1 MTWNP
6 TEANN
11 LSAADVKA
19 SVSIASVVSNY
30 VDLKRKGGSL
40 MGLCPFHNENTPSL
54 SVTDGK
60 GVFHCF
66 GCHAAGD
73 VIAFVQ
79 KIEGVDFKDA
89 LLHLANGNYDVPRR
103 QASLHKNNEQDI
115 NRARFDWENCFDIAG
130 TPAERYLVKRH
141 IPPEIIRNQIDLRCG
156 RFSFD
161 GSTELH
167 FALVAAVRDVSGSI
181 IALQR
186 TFLTK
191 DGEKL
196 TARSKR
202 NLASG
207 KGGAVHLNNPLVSGK
222 RAGEDIIVCEG
233 LEDGLTL
240 ARLCPDQMILVAG
253 GTSNL
258 QAIELP
264 PFCSSVTIAP
274 DNDAPGWKAANQLS
288 KRLVIA
294 GIDVSI
300 FAPDDHF
307 KDWNDWLCTAEAVPE
322 GEFSGLP
329 WRDEED
335 FEYFLHQCERD
346 RIEHERRAFDSIVLG
361 EGSYPEDAE

>member
-1 MTWNP
+1 
-6 TEANN
+6 
-11 LSAADVKA
+11 
-19 SVSIASVVSNY
+19 
-30 VDLKRKGGSL
+30 
-40 MGLCPFHNENTPSL
+40 MGLCPFHDDDTPSL
-54 SVTDGK
+54 SVTDEK
-60 GVFHCF
+60 GLFHCF
-66 GCHAAGD
+66 GCNVAGD
-73 VIAFVQ
+73 VIKFVQ
-79 KIEGVDFKDA
+79 MIEGLDFKGALTHLDNGQYDA
-89 LLHLANGNYDVPRR
+89 QMRR
-103 QASLHKNNEQDI
+103 LQPQKRREQDI
-115 NRARFDWENCFDIAG
+115 TRARIDWSRCVDIAG
-130 TPAERYLVKRH
+130 TPGEKYLVKRC
-141 IPPEIIRNQIDLRCG
+141 IPPEIIRSQIDLRCG

-161 GSTELH
+161 GSTERH
-167 FALVAAVRDVSGSI
+167 FALVAAVRDVNGSI

-186 TFLTK
+186 TFLTE

-207 KGGAVHLNNPLVSGK
+207 TGGAVRLNTPLVPSE
-222 RAGEDIIVCEG
+222 RITDDIIVCEG

-240 ARLCPDQMILVAG
+240 ARLCPGQMIWVAG

-264 PFCSSVTIAP
+264 PSCSSVTIAP
-274 DNDAPGWKAANQLS
+274 DNDGPGWKAANQLS

-346 RIEHERRAFDSIVLG
+346 RIEHERLAFDSIVLG
-361 EGSYPEDAE
+361 EGSYPEVAE